1 MKKFDRV
8 KILNG
13 KRKGELGYLLTFIE
27 TECYEMVAVEFEDE
41 AVETYAPNNVEIISS
56 QYDQRSDDMTFT
68 EWYKETCDD
77 EWTDEHAPLVSL
89 LYDYEDWCEENKIA
103 PIFNG

>member
-27 TECYEMVAVEFEDE
+27 TEGYEMVAVEFEDE
-41 AVETYAPNNVEIISS
+41 AVETYTPNNVEIISS
-56 QYDQRSDDMTFT
+56 
-68 EWYKETCDD
+68 
-77 EWTDEHAPLVSL
+77 
-89 LYDYEDWCEENKIA
+89 
-103 PIFNG
+103 